1 MPARVERPD
10 LVIGI
15 TASGAADAALC
26 AAVSGAGGLGVLDL
40 GSGDRAAREALAS
53 VVRVAEDAPI
63 GVRVPHSCALTV
75 EDFLALLGDRSTRIA
90 AVVLGWDSP
99 WSLAEIPDHFFVLVE
114 ATSAAEAL
122 RAAENGADGVILRGS
137 EAGGRVGSLGS
148 FVLLQQVLND
158 PDLTVPVWVCG
169 GIGPNTAA
177 GAVVAGAAGVV
188 LETQLSLLPE
198 AELPAHARAA
208 LATGDASA
216 TVLVGG
222 HRVLPDRTAEPLAAD
237 LDESTVATRVAAG
250 ELVAAG
256 QDVFLAQRF
265 ARSHGSVARAV
276 RAVLTAVRSALAPGV
291 AGLAEGSALARAL
304 GTALPVAQG
313 PMTRVSDQAA
323 FAAAVAGHGALP
335 FVALALSTED
345 QTRALLTE
353 TRETLGERP
362 WGVGVLGF
370 APEGIRAAQL
380 AVIKEMR
387 PATALIA
394 GGRPDQ
400 ARALEDEGIAT
411 FLHVPSTG
419 LLSQFLAAGARRF
432 VFEGAECGGHVG
444 PLSSFALW
452 EAQVAVLIEA
462 VDAGLRADEL
472 HLLFAGGIHDARS
485 AATVAA
491 VADPLVRKGAGVGV
505 LMGTGYLFTEEAVTC
520 GAVQPVFQRQ
530 VLAATHTEL
539 LRTAPGHATRCV
551 SSPFTESFHSLG
563 RELLDQGVPEREVWE
578 RLESLNTGR
587 LRIASKGVRRE
598 GDELVAV
605 DEDDQLDQ
613 GLFMAG
619 DVAVLRSQPTTIAAL
634 HAEVTSGAVA
644 LWNKRSTVLR
654 SYMDMPAE
662 TPELPPLDI
671 AIVGMSAMFPGAD
684 TLAAFW
690 STVVGGADQVTEVP
704 QGRWDVDTYYAA
716 GGGPGRT
723 PSKWGGFL
731 PEIPFDPLSYG
742 IPPSTLAA
750 IEPVQLLA
758 LEAAR
763 RALADAGYPDGG
775 PGRDR
780 TSVVFGAEAGSDL
793 ATAQTLRMA
802 LPEYLGAVPEQLAD
816 QLPELSE
823 DTFPGRLANVI
834 SGRIANRLDLGGAN
848 YTVDAACASSLAAV
862 DIGCKEL
869 VGGTSDMVLCGGAD
883 LHNAVDDYLLFS
895 SVGALSK
902 TGRCATFDSSADG
915 IALGEGVAVVVLK
928 RLADAERDGDRVYA
942 VIRGVGS
949 GSDGKALGLTAPRP
963 DGQRRAIERAYRTA
977 RVSPTEIG
985 LVEAHGTG
993 TVVGDRTELSTLDA
1007 VFTEAGAEPGSCVI
1021 GSVKS
1026 QIGHTK
1032 CAAGLAGLIKAAL
1045 AVHTGVKPPTLHVSE
1060 PNPAWDPRT
1069 SPFVFHGQAAPWTE
1083 RPDHRVAGVS
1093 AFGFGGT
1100 NFHVVLRGHQRSDA
1114 LRHGLREWP
1123 AELLV
1128 FRGADAATAR
1138 RQAERLLTLVTTND
1152 AHGRPWTLRDLARTA
1167 AERADRDRSPVR
1179 IAVVAKDLDELAT
1192 QLRAAIAGQSAPGL
1206 HVEGGPSGKLGV
1218 LFPGQGSQ
1226 RPGMLADLFVA
1237 FPELGRLAR
1246 AVGMDTGVIFPPS
1259 AFDADSTAAQA
1270 DALRDTRVA
1279 QPALGLTG
1287 LAVHHLLTRLG
1298 VTADAF
1304 GGHSYGELV
1313 ALAAAGALD
1322 AGTLMG
1328 LSTARAEAILGA
1340 AGDDPGTMAAVSAS
1354 RADTAAVLDKLS
1366 GTVVIA
1372 NDNGPRQVVVS
1383 GPTAEVE
1390 EALEALR
1397 AAGLSAQRIPVAC
1410 AFHSPLV
1417 AGAGETFA
1425 EVLAGVPVST
1435 PEVTVWSN
1443 RTASAYP
1450 TDPDGVRAEL
1460 AAQIGSPVRFA
1471 DQIEAMYAD
1480 GVRIFLEAGAGRVLS
1495 GLVGRILGDRPHT
1508 VITCDGGGLPGLLD
1522 AVARLAVAGSD
1533 VRTGWLFSGRDAK
1546 DVSTL
1551 TPPARPG
1558 WTIDGSFVRTVDGSY
1573 VGLAPARKV
1582 TLAGPAVAVPA
1593 ASDRDEMV
1601 SDFLRT
1607 SRELIAAQRDVLL
1620 GYLGSAPV
1628 AQPVT
1633 QQTVRPVAR
1642 PAVAP
1647 VAAPVAAR
1655 PAVVAPDAL
1664 SVVVE
1669 VIAARTG
1676 YPVEMI
1682 DPAVDLEADLSVD
1695 SIKRTEIAGEVAS
1708 RLGLTGQNAIDAL
1721 VKTRTAAAMAQ
1732 AAGGPENVAASMPQ
1746 AVDALTVVIEVIAGR
1761 TGYPVEMIDP
1771 AVDLEADLS
1780 VDSIKRTEIAG
1791 EVAARLGLGQDQVD
1805 VLVKTRTAAA
1815 MAEAAGG
1822 TKPVVAS
1829 VPQAVDALAVVVEV
1843 IAARTG
1849 YPVEMISPTVDLEA
1863 DLSVDSIKRTEI
1875 AGEVAARLGLGQDQ
1889 VDVLV
1894 KARTAAAMA
1903 QATGTESALVAPVT
1917 ETEPGVMAKDSAAGP
1932 LAVVIDVI
1940 AARTGYPPEMI
1951 SPTIDLEADLSI
1963 DSIKRTEIAGEVAAR
1978 LGLGQDQVEVLVKA
1992 RTAAAMAGS
2001 VADKASPLGV
2011 AGSPA
2016 QRYVLELVAAAAEP
2030 TDDMLA
2036 LAGKHILIAGGDP
2049 ALATELADQL
2059 SARGALA
2066 IPFQGR
2072 PELAA
2077 DVDRV
2082 DGLISLHALHD
2093 EDAVLPGTFG
2103 LLKSALA
2110 RGPKWVI
2117 AASAATPVAAG
2128 LRGLFRSLHREYP
2141 ELVARHVELDAAMS
2155 HEQTAELIVTEVLT
2169 GRDEP
2174 AVIVTAEGRRAYR
2187 MVPKALGSL
2196 ATSGAGPAGTG
2207 AAEAQAVGLGRDS
2220 VVLLIGGA
2228 RGITAQVAVAIGEA
2242 AGCHIELAGRTVL
2255 DAEPEPPAVLVARDL
2270 AGLRSALA
2278 GLGGRDLAQIEREA
2292 REILARREVI
2302 ATLREIRGTGAT
2314 AEYHTLDVRDGDA
2327 VRQLIKQVHTEHGRL
2342 DGVVYAAGVIE
2353 DRLVADK
2360 DPKSFERV
2368 YGTKVGGASAVLGEL
2383 SDLAVATKF
2392 VVFFGSIAAAL
2403 GNRGQA
2409 DYAAANDALESMAAE
2424 WSLRTGNRALTVHWG
2439 PWAPVGAHS
2448 GMVSAELG
2456 RSYAERGIKLL
2467 DPNDGVASLLRELAW
2482 GDPDQNAVVYS
2493 ASEW

>member
-15 TASGAADAALC
+15 TAPGAADAALC

-40 GSGDRAAREALAS
+40 GSGDRAAREAVVS
-53 VVRVAEDAPI
+53 VVRGADDAPV

-75 EDFLALLGDRSTRIA
+75 DDFVALLGDHSSRIA
-90 AVVLGWDSP
+90 AIVLGWGSP
-99 WSLAEIPDHFFVLVE
+99 WQLADIPDHFFVLVE

-122 RAAENGADGVILRGS
+122 GAAENGADGVILRGS

-148 FVLLQQVLND
+148 FVLLQQVLRES
-158 PDLTVPVWVCG
+158 DLTVPVWVCG

-198 AELPAHARAA
+198 AELPARARALVA
-208 LATGDASA
+208 AGDGSA
-216 TVLVGG
+216 TVVVGG
-222 HRVLPDRTAEPLAAD
+222 HRVLPDRTAEPLPTD
-237 LDESTVATRVAAG
+237 LDESTVASRVAAG

-265 ARSHGSVARAV
+265 ARDHGSVARVV
-276 RAVLTAVRSALAPGV
+276 RAVLTAVRSALAPGI
-291 AGLAEGSALARAL
+291 AALAEGSALARAL
-304 GTALPVAQG
+304 GTRLPVAQG

-345 QTRALLTE
+345 QTRALLAE

-411 FLHVPSTG
+411 FLHVPSSG

-452 EAQVAVLIEA
+452 EAQVAVLVEA
-462 VDAGLRADEL
+462 VDAGLPAGEL

-551 SSPFTESFHSLG
+551 SSPFTEAFHSLG

-605 DEDDQLDQ
+605 SDDDQLDQ

-644 LWNKRSTVLR
+644 LWNKRSAVLR
-654 SYMDMPAE
+654 STMDLPAGA
-662 TPELPPLDI
+662 PELPPLDI

-704 QGRWDVDTYYAA
+704 AGRWDVDTYYAE

-869 VGGTSDMVLCGGAD
+869 AGGTSDMVLCGGAD

-1007 VFTEAGAEPGSCVI
+1007 VFTDAGAAPGSCVI

-1045 AVHTGVKPPTLHVSE
+1045 AVHTGVKPPTLHVTE

-1069 SPFVFHGQAAPWTE
+1069 SPFVFHGKAAPWTE
-1083 RPDHRVAGVS
+1083 RPDRRVAGVS

-1114 LRHGLREWP
+1114 VRHGLREWP

-1128 FRGADAATAR
+1128 FRGADEATAR
-1138 RQAERLLTLVTTND
+1138 RQVERLLTLVTTND

-1167 AERADRDRSPVR
+1167 AERADRDRTPAH

-1192 QLRAAIAGQSAPGL
+1192 QLRAAVAGHSVPGL

-1259 AFDADSTAAQA
+1259 AFDENATAAQA

-1298 VTADAF
+1298 VTAEAF

-1322 AGTLMG
+1322 AGTLMN

-1340 AGDDPGTMAAVSAS
+1340 AGDDPGTMAAVSAG
-1354 RADTAAVLDKLS
+1354 RAETAAVLDGLS
-1366 GTVVIA
+1366 GSVVIA

-1383 GPTAEVE
+1383 GPTTDVLA
-1390 EALEALR
+1390 ALEALR

-1435 PEVTVWSN
+1435 PEVPVWSN

-1508 VITCDGGGLPGLLD
+1508 VIAVDNGGITGLLD
-1522 AVARLAVAGSD
+1522 AVARLAVAGVD

-1551 TPPARPG
+1551 TPPARAG
-1558 WTIDGSFVRTVDGSY
+1558 WTIDGSFVRTVAGGY

-1582 TLAGPAVAVPA
+1582 TLAGPAVAMPA

-1628 AQPVT
+1628 ATPLVS
-1633 QQTVRPVAR
+1633 QTPKQTAE
-1642 PAVAP
+1642 PM
-1647 VAAPVAAR
+1647 AAPAAAR
-1655 PAVVAPDAL
+1655 PEVVAAAPDAL

-1708 RLGLTGQNAIDAL
+1708 RLGLSGQNAIDGL
-1721 VKTRTAAAMAQ
+1721 VKARTAGAMAQ
-1732 AAGGPENVAASMPQ
+1732 AAGGRAPAAVGQVS
-1746 AVDALTVVIEVIAGR
+1746 
-1761 TGYPVEMIDP
+1761 
-1771 AVDLEADLS
+1771 S
-1780 VDSIKRTEIAG
+1780 VDS
-1791 EVAARLGLGQDQVD
+1791 
-1805 VLVKTRTAAA
+1805 
-1815 MAEAAGG
+1815 
-1822 TKPVVAS
+1822 
-1829 VPQAVDALAVVVEV
+1829 LAVVIEV

-1875 AGEVAARLGLGQDQ
+1875 AGEVASRLGLAHGQ

-1903 QATGTESALVAPVT
+1903 RATGTEAPVVAPAT
-1917 ETEPGVMAKDSAAGP
+1917 GTEPAAVAPGSPAGP
-1932 LAVVIDVI
+1932 IGVVIEVI
-1940 AARTGYPPEMI
+1940 SARTGYPAEMI
-1951 SPTIDLEADLSI
+1951 LPTIDLEADLSI
-1963 DSIKRTEIAGEVAAR
+1963 DSIKRSEIAGEVAAR
-1978 LGLGQDQVEVLVKA
+1978 LGLGQDQVDVLVRA
-1992 RTAAAMAGS
+1992 RTAAAMADS

-2011 AGSPA
+2011 EGSPA

-2030 TDDMLA
+2030 SADMMA

-2110 RGPKWVI
+2110 RGPKWVL

-2141 ELVARHVELDAAMS
+2141 DLVARHVELDPAMA
-2155 HEQTAELIVTEVLT
+2155 HEQTAELIVTEILT

-2174 AVIVTAEGRRAYR
+2174 AVIVTAEGRQAYR
-2187 MVPKALGSL
+2187 MVPKPLGSL
-2196 ATSGAGPAGTG
+2196 ATSGAGPAGIG
-2207 AAEAQAVGLGRDS
+2207 AAEAEAVGLTRDS

-2255 DAEPEPPAVLVARDL
+2255 DAEPEHPAVLVARDL

-2292 REILARREVI
+2292 REILARREVT

-2353 DRLVADK
+2353 DRLVAEK

-2368 YGTKVGGASAVLGEL
+2368 YGTKVDGANAVLAEL
-2383 SDLAVATKF
+2383 GDLAVDTKF

-2409 DYAAANDALESMAAE
+2409 DYAAANDALDSMAAD
-2424 WSLRTGNRALTVHWG
+2424 WSRRTGNRALTVHWG

-2467 DPNDGVASLLRELAW
+2467 DPADGVASLLRELAW
-2482 GDPDQNAVVYS
+2482 GDPAQHAVVYS